1 MRLHGWSLVVARVT
15 WLVVTIITVGLTLV
29 ALPLRYTE
37 LSTVCTGEA
46 DICEYSRLLTPK
58 QVGALEAAGISIG
71 SYGAYIFA
79 ISVIFTVVSWLIG
92 LVIFWRKSD
101 DQMALLA
108 SLMLVTFGSFYMGSL
123 NSLTNAFPV
132 TALAAKLIAVLGFT
146 SIILFLYTF
155 PHGSFAPRWTAWLA
169 IIWIVNDIISVL
181 FPALMQEYAGIGFL
195 SFFIP
200 ALGCIG
206 VQIYRYR
213 RVRDPVER
221 QQAKW
226 VVFGIVACFSSL
238 LSFLVI
244 ARMIGLEATSPMGL
258 ILHPTVLMVC
268 VMAIPISIG
277 MAILKSRLWDID
289 VVINRALVYGSL
301 TVTLLLVYIGS
312 VVLL

>member
-1 MRLHGWSLVVARVT
+1 MHDY
-15 WLVVTIITVGLTLV
+15 
-29 ALPLRYTE
+29 P
-37 LSTVCTGEA
+37 
-46 DICEYSRLLTPK
+46 
-58 QVGALEAAGISIG
+58 
-71 SYGAYIFA
+71 
-79 ISVIFTVVSWLIG
+79 
-92 LVIFWRKSD
+92 
-101 DQMALLA
+101 
-108 SLMLVTFGSFYMGSL
+108 
-123 NSLTNAFPV
+123 NAFPV

-312 VVLL
+312 VVLLQGALRPLVGTSSELATVVSTLAIAALFQPLRRRIQQVIDRRFFHRKYDAEKTLAAFNARLRDEVDLDQLTIELEQLVDKTLHPVHVSVWLRPRQ